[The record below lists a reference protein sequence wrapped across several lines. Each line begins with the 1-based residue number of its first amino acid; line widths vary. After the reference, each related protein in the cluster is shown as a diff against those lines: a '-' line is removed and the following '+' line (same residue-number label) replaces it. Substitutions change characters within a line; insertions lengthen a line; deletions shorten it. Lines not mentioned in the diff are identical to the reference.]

1 MNCKIVGQ
9 LGPKYS
15 SKWPKVGKSAII
27 TGASSGLG
35 KELAILFSQDGHVIL
50 SGRDAN
56 KLEATRLLCKDPHNT
71 TLVCGDLQHISTQ
84 DRLVHFADL
93 FAIRYLICCAGQYKR
108 GKLREHTCDGIISLL
123 NSNLTSTISLI
134 HAVYPH
140 LLDENSTIVHINST
154 AGKSIQSDELVYS
167 ASKHGMRAFLQ
178 GLRFEAR
185 EKGIRVLDVFPGAIQ
200 TPMNANSDTFS
211 RMMDVKETAKVIYAA
226 VTPPGSSL
234 QLEEL
239 HIGRFRQK

>member
-1 MNCKIVGQ
+1 MIK
-9 LGPKYS
+9 
-15 SKWPKVGKSAII
+15 SKWPKVGKSTII

-71 TLVCGDLQHISTQ
+71 TLVCGDLIDSSIQ

-93 FAIRYLICCAGQYKR
+93 FAIRYLICCAGQYKH
-108 GKLREHTCDGIISLL
+108 GKLREHTRDGIISLL
-123 NSNLTSTISLI
+123 NSNLTSTVSLI

-140 LLDENSTIVHINST
+140 LLDENSTIVHINSI
-154 AGKSIQSDELVYS
+154 AGKSVQSDELVYS

-185 EKGIRVLDVFPGAIQ
+185 ERGIRVLDVFPGAVQ
-200 TPMNANSDTFS
+200 TPMNADSDAFAG
-211 RMMDVKETAKVIYAA
+211 MMDVKEIAAIIYNSII
-226 VTPPGSSL
+226 VTPKSL

-239 HIGRFRQK
+239 HIGHFRQK